1 MKDKELEAL
10 IRKNVAKASAP
21 KAKKRPTYDAT
32 LDATRRPSEKADDHD
47 ASQEENK
54 EFFKAMK
61 RRGFET
67 AGSRSS
73 DTVRL

>member
-1 MKDKELEAL
+1 LWRKAVKDKELEAL

-32 LDATRRPSEKADDHD
+32 LDATRRPSEKTDDHD
-47 ASQEENK
+47 PAQEETK

-61 RRGFET
+61 RREF
-67 AGSRSS
+67 
-73 DTVRL
+73 